1 MFNKSSKEIKQV
13 FDETRKNMGKSID
26 YFKSQLA
33 GVRTGRA
40 SSSLV
45 EKVRADYYGQQTEL
59 SQMATISVPD
69 ARTIVI
75 QPWDR
80 NSISTI
86 EKAIQ
91 AADLGFNPH
100 SDGTVIRISVPP
112 LTEERRKEMVK
123 LCKKYAEET
132 RVAVRNLRRDAIDML
147 KKMEKAKEISEDD
160 LKRGTDE
167 IQKKTDSS
175 IKDIDKL
182 VETKEKEL
190 MD

>member
-1 MFNKSSKEIKQV
+1 M
-13 FDETRKNMGKSID
+13 
-26 YFKSQLA
+26 L
-33 GVRTGRA
+33 
-40 SSSLV
+40 
-45 EKVRADYYGQQTEL
+45 
-59 SQMATISVPD
+59 
-69 ARTIVI
+69 
-75 QPWDR
+75 
-80 NSISTI
+80 
-86 EKAIQ
+86 
-91 AADLGFNPH
+91 
-100 SDGTVIRISVPP
+100 
-112 LTEERRKEMVK
+112 
-123 LCKKYAEET
+123 ET